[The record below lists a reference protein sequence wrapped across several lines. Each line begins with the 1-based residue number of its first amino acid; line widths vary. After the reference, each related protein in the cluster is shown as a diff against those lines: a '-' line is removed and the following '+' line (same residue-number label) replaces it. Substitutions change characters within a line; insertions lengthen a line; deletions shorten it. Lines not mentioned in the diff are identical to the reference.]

1 MKSSISRLLPSS
13 SLGGSEPRR
22 GSRIKMRWQYAYNKT
37 ATKAATVLLIAMM
50 FAAFPSNGQQVK
62 PSNSG
67 YAPVNGIKV
76 YYEVYGEGSPIVLL
90 HGAFYTID
98 MNWSQLIPAL
108 SKTRKVIA
116 IEMQGHG
123 HTPFSDRKL
132 SLTDLASDVEGV
144 MDYLK
149 IDSADVAGFSMG
161 GSVAYQFA
169 VQSPKR
175 LRKLVIISSTYKTSG
190 WLPVVNS
197 GFKNFKPELFD
208 NTPIKAAY
216 DAVAPDKTKW
226 RKFLQQMFS
235 FAAEPFNVGDSNISK
250 IAAPVL
256 IISGDND
263 GLDKVELMKT
273 YQLLG
278 GGVSADLQPMPASQ
292 LAIVPSQG
300 HVSLMMQT
308 TTILN
313 YLDGFLN

>member
-1 MKSSISRLLPSS
+1 MKRVYNGYNFSRA
-13 SLGGSEPRR
+13 
-22 GSRIKMRWQYAYNKT
+22 I
-37 ATKAATVLLIAMM
+37 LLITM
-50 FAAFPSNGQQVK
+50 FFLAVFQSYGQQGK
-62 PSNSG
+62 PSDSG

-76 YYEVYGEGSPIVLL
+76 YYEVYGKGKPIVLL
-90 HGAFYTID
+90 HGAFYTIEL
-98 MNWSQLIPAL
+98 NWAPLIPEL

-116 IEMQGHG
+116 IELQGHG

-132 SLTDLASDVEGV
+132 SITTLASDVEKV

-190 WLPVVNS
+190 WLPIVNG
-197 GFKNFKPELFD
+197 GFKDFKPEFFD
-208 NTPIKAAY
+208 NTPIKTAY

-226 RKFLQQMFS
+226 RKFLEQMFA
-235 FAAEPFNVGDSNISK
+235 FAEVPFNVGDSNISK
-250 IAAPVL
+250 ITAPVL

-263 GLDKVELMKT
+263 GTDKVELMKT

-278 GGVSADLQPMPASQ
+278 GGVSADLQPMPKSQ

-308 TTILN
+308 KAILN
-313 YLDGFLN
+313 YLDDFLK

>member
-1 MKSSISRLLPSS
+1 MKNLLKTNSLLKSILPIVVIM
-13 SLGGSEPRR
+13 L
-22 GSRIKMRWQYAYNKT
+22 
-37 ATKAATVLLIAMM
+37 AASQSI
-50 FAAFPSNGQQVK
+50 GQQIK
-62 PSNSG
+62 PSASG

-76 YYEVYGEGSPIVLL
+76 YYEVYGEGMPIVLL

-98 MNWSQLIPAL
+98 MNWSGLIPEL

-123 HTPFSDRKL
+123 HTPYSDREL
-132 SLTDLASDVEGV
+132 SITTLASDVEKV

-149 IDSADVAGFSMG
+149 IDSADVAGYSMG

-169 VQSPKR
+169 VQSPER

-190 WLPVVNS
+190 WLPVVNG
-197 GFKNFKPELFD
+197 GFKDFKPEFFD
-208 NTPIKAAY
+208 NTPIKTAY

-226 RKFLQQMFS
+226 RKFLEQMIA
-235 FAAEPFNVGDSNISK
+235 FAAVPFNVGDSNIAK
-250 IAAPVL
+250 ITAPVL

-263 GLDKVELMKT
+263 GLDKIELMKT

-278 GGVSADLQPMPASQ
+278 GGVSADLQPMPKSQ

-308 TTILN
+308 KTILG
-313 YLDGFLN
+313 YLDNFLK

>member
-1 MKSSISRLLPSS
+1 MK
-13 SLGGSEPRR
+13 
-22 GSRIKMRWQYAYNKT
+22 RIFKRTNAKHVLIIVMLIFT
-37 ATKAATVLLIAMM
+37 AFQA
-50 FAAFPSNGQQVK
+50 NGQQTK
-62 PSNSG
+62 PTASG

-76 YYEVYGEGSPIVLL
+76 YYEVYGEGKPLILL
-90 HGAFYTID
+90 HGAFYTIAL
-98 MNWSQLIPAL
+98 NWGELIPEL

-132 SLTDLASDVEGV
+132 SITTLANDVKGV

-169 VQSPKR
+169 VQNPKR

-190 WLPVVNS
+190 WLPVVN
-197 GFKNFKPELFD
+197 GGLKDLKPELFD

-216 DAVAPDKTKW
+216 DAVAPDKAKW
-226 RKFLQQMFS
+226 TNFLKQMFA
-235 FAAEPFNVGDSNISK
+235 FAEVPFDVGDSNIAK
-250 IAAPVL
+250 ITAPVL
-256 IISGDND
+256 IIAGDND
-263 GLDKVELMKT
+263 GLDKIELMKT
-273 YQLLG
+273 YKLLG
-278 GGVSADLQPMPASQ
+278 GGVAADLSPMPKSQ

-308 TTILN
+308 KTILG
-313 YLDGFLN
+313 YLDDFLK

>member
-1 MKSSISRLLPSS
+1 MKSLLKTRNSIKS
-13 SLGGSEPRR
+13 
-22 GSRIKMRWQYAYNKT
+22 I
-37 ATKAATVLLIAMM
+37 LLIAIM
-50 FAAFPSNGQQVK
+50 FAASQSNGQQIK

-76 YYEVYGEGSPIVLL
+76 YYEVYGEGRPIILL

-98 MNWSQLIPAL
+98 MNWGQLIPEL
-108 SKTRKVIA
+108 SKNRKVIA

-123 HTPFSDRKL
+123 HTPFSNREL
-132 SLTDLASDVEGV
+132 SITTLASDVEKV

-149 IDSADVAGFSMG
+149 IDSADVAGYSMG

-175 LRKLVIISSTYKTSG
+175 LRRLVIISSTYKTNG
-190 WLPVVNS
+190 WLPIVNR
-197 GFKNFKPELFD
+197 GFENFKPEFFD

-226 RKFLQQMFS
+226 RKFLEQMFA
-235 FAAEPFNVGDSNISK
+235 FAKVPFNVGDSNIAK
-250 IAAPVL
+250 ITAPVL

-263 GLDKVELMKT
+263 GLDKIELMKT
-273 YQLLG
+273 YKLLG
-278 GGVSADLQPMPASQ
+278 GGVSADLGPMPKSQ

-308 TTILN
+308 KTIAG
-313 YLDGFLN
+313 YLDDFLK

>member
-1 MKSSISRLLPSS
+1 MKSLLKTYNPFRL
-13 SLGGSEPRR
+13 
-22 GSRIKMRWQYAYNKT
+22 I
-37 ATKAATVLLIAMM
+37 LLIAIM
-50 FAAFPSNGQQVK
+50 FIGSSSSGQQIK

-67 YAPVNGIKV
+67 YAPVNGINV
-76 YYEVYGEGSPIVLL
+76 YYEVYGEGRPLVLL

-98 MNWSQLIPAL
+98 MNWGQLIPEL

-123 HTPFSDRKL
+123 HTPFSDREL
-132 SLTDLASDVEGV
+132 SITTLANDVEKV

-161 GSVAYQFA
+161 GTVAYQFA

-175 LRKLVIISSTYKTSG
+175 LRKLVIISSTYKTNG
-190 WLPVVNS
+190 WLPIVN
-197 GFKNFKPELFD
+197 GRFKDFKPDFFD

-226 RKFLQQMFS
+226 RKFLEQMLAFVKV
-235 FAAEPFNVGDSNISK
+235 PFNVGDSNISK

-263 GLDKVELMKT
+263 GTDKVELMKT

-278 GGVSADLQPMPASQ
+278 GGVSADLQPMPKSH

-313 YLDGFLN
+313 YINDFLK

>member
-1 MKSSISRLLPSS
+1 MKRVLKGYKSFKPVLIIALLFF
-13 SLGGSEPRR
+13 
-22 GSRIKMRWQYAYNKT
+22 T
-37 ATKAATVLLIAMM
+37 A
-50 FAAFPSNGQQVK
+50 FQSNGQKVK
-62 PSNSG
+62 PSSSG

-76 YYEVYGEGSPIVLL
+76 YYEVYGEGKPLVLL

-98 MNWSQLIPAL
+98 MNWGQLIPEL

-123 HTPFSDRKL
+123 HTPFSDREL
-132 SLTDLASDVEGV
+132 SITTLASDVEKV

-149 IDSADVAGFSMG
+149 IDSADVVGYSMG

-175 LRKLVIISSTYKTSG
+175 LRKLVIISSTYKTDG
-190 WLPVVNS
+190 WLPIVNTA
-197 GFKNFKPELFD
+197 FEDFKPEFFD

-226 RKFLQQMFS
+226 TKFLKQMFA
-235 FAAEPFNVGDSNISK
+235 FAKVPFNVGDSNIAK

-263 GLDKVELMKT
+263 GLDKIELMKT
-273 YQLLG
+273 YKLLG
-278 GGVSADLQPMPASQ
+278 GGVSADLEPMPKSQ

-308 TTILN
+308 KTILG
-313 YLDGFLN
+313 YLDGFLK